1 MRPFRKL
8 HVWQKAHTLT
18 VQLYR
23 VTKAFPRE
31 EQYGLTSQIRRS
43 AASICANIAEGCG
56 RGTARE
62 FARFIQIALG
72 SASEL
77 EYHLVL
83 ALDLGL
89 VSGDLHRQLETEVVD
104 VKRML
109 SGLARRLVTDGRR
122 QTADS

>member
-1 MRPFRKL
+1 
-8 HVWQKAHTLT
+8 
-18 VQLYR
+18 
-23 VTKAFPRE
+23 
-31 EQYGLTSQIRRS
+31 
-43 AASICANIAEGCG
+43 
-56 RGTARE
+56 
-62 FARFIQIALG
+62 LG

-122 QTADS
+122 QIADG